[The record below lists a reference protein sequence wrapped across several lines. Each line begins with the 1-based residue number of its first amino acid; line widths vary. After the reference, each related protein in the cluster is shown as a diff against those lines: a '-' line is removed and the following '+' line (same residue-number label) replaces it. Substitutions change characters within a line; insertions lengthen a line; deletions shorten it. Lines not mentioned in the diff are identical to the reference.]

1 MYVVIMAGG
10 GGTRLWPLSRPDRPK
25 PFLPLVGDETLLQ
38 RTVRRV
44 APLVDE
50 SDIFCVT
57 DRRYGQLVR
66 DQAPDIGLI
75 VEPTGRNTGA
85 AIALAARMIERPDDE
100 VMVVLPA
107 DHWIEDEEGFRT
119 VIRVAAEQLA
129 TGTFDVERP
138 LVTLGVRPSHPSTDY
153 GYLRPDTMRGIKV
166 DGVRVHPLVGFEEKP
181 TDARAREL
189 INLPGVAWN
198 AGMFAW
204 QRGAIR
210 AALEKYTPLSMLIDQ
225 AVGSDLALA
234 NAYDRITPI
243 SIDRAVME
251 SAAADHQVVM
261 GAMDVGWS
269 DLGSWTALLDA
280 IATAGG
286 SAVGAD
292 GASGRVVQ
300 TGEALDLGVDDLII
314 RAVDGRLVVESGPAV
329 AGAAGGTVV
338 AEGVWAHLAGA
349 RHLTAEIRSLLD
361 RVDHEEVRA

>member
-10 GGTRLWPLSRPDRPK
+10 GGTRLWPLSRPERPK
-25 PFLPLVGDETLLQ
+25 PFLPLVDDESLLQ
-38 RTVRRV
+38 RTVRRIL
-44 APLVDE
+44 PLVEETDV
-50 SDIFCVT
+50 FVVA

-66 DQAPDIGLI
+66 DQVPDVGLI
-75 VEPTGRNTGA
+75 VEPAGRNTAA
-85 AIALAARMIERPDDE
+85 AIALAAAVIQRPDDE

-107 DHWIEDEEGFRT
+107 DHWIADEAAFRD
-119 VIRVAAEQLA
+119 VLAVAAGTLA
-129 TGTFDVERP
+129 NGAFEIERP
-138 LVTLGVRPSHPSTDY
+138 LVTLGIRPTHPSIDY
-153 GYLRPDTMRGIKV
+153 GYLRPDTMRGSNV
-166 DGVRVHPLVGFEEKP
+166 EGVRVNPLLGFEEKP

-225 AVGSDLALA
+225 AIGSELALA

-269 DLGSWTALLDA
+269 DLGSWTALLAA
-280 IATAGG
+280 IAGDRAE
-286 SAVGAD
+286 GAT
-292 GASGRVVQ
+292 GRVVQ
-300 TGEALDLGVDDLII
+300 TGESIEVGVDDLIV
-314 RAVDGRLVVESGPAV
+314 RPVGGRLVVETGAAV
-329 AGAAGGTVV
+329 AASSGGTIV
-338 AEGVWAHLAGA
+338 ADGVWAHLAGA
-349 RHLTAEIRSLLD
+349 RHLDADVRGLLE
-361 RVDHEEVRA
+361 RVDHEEVHA